1 MLIQDYPVK
10 WAQIKKHIEIEK
22 KVQKQ
27 TTIIFCKIILF
38 C

>member
-10 WAQIKKHIEIEK
+10 WAQIKKHRNRE

-27 TTIIFCKIILF
+27 TIIIQ
-38 C
+38 